1 MSGVGLLLG
10 FLVWQLHWLPYPLG
24 HQKAP
29 VSLFLHP
36 LAFDLDVSILPCCLS
51 PSSSFPPLYSGTD
64 LAQRDH
70 TPSGPYDF
78 NGSDPTYQP

>member
-1 MSGVGLLLG
+1 MAVT
-10 FLVWQLHWLPYPLG
+10 LVAIFTGSP
-24 HQKAP
+24 KSP
-29 VSLFLHP
+29 VSLSLHP
-36 LAFDLDVSILPCCLS
+36 LAFDLDVSILLSCLS